1 MGENLVFL
9 QSLLTDSSILG
20 LGDSVNIDIL
30 PLDYS
35 ILDDIV
41 YKYPAGDNYF
51 AYISRGCTNKCSF
64 CAVNTDAETIYKQ
77 SA

>member
-1 MGENLVFL
+1 MKNLFR
-9 QSLLTDSSILG
+9 QRLTDSSILG

-41 YKYPAGDNYF
+41 YKYPAGDNSVSY
-51 AYISRGCTNKCSF
+51 THL
-64 CAVNTDAETIYKQ
+64 TLPTT
-77 SA
+77 

>member
-1 MGENLVFL
+1 MKNLFR
-9 QSLLTDSSILG
+9 QRLTDSSILG

-51 AYISRGCTNKCSF
+51 AYISRGVQTSVAFVQFRYWNLNF
-64 CAVNTDAETIYKQ
+64 V
-77 SA
+77 

>member
-1 MGENLVFL
+1 MKNLFRL
-9 QSLLTDSSILG
+9 RLTDSSILG

-41 YKYPAGDNYF
+41 Y
-51 AYISRGCTNKCSF
+51 ISRGCTNKCSF
-64 CAVNTDAETIYKQ
+64 CAVPILEPEFCMTNNIVQ
-77 SA
+77 

>member
-1 MGENLVFL
+1 MKNLFR
-9 QSLLTDSSILG
+9 QRLTDSSILG

-41 YKYPAGDNYF
+41 YKYPG
-51 AYISRGCTNKCSF
+51 RG
-64 CAVNTDAETIYKQ
+64 
-77 SA
+77 